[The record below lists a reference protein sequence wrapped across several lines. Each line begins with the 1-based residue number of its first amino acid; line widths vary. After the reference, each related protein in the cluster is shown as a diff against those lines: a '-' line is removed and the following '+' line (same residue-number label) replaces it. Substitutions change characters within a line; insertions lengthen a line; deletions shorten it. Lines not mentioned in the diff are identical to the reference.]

1 MVMLA
6 RTLLVLLLLP
16 LASFGHVGSPD
27 VYYDGYAGPYHLLVT
42 VRPPLVIPGLAEI
55 EIRSASNG
63 VNSVQVA
70 PLRLVGLG
78 ARFAPRPD
86 EAQRS
91 PGDPQLFTAKLWIMA
106 RGSWKV
112 QVDVNGSQGK
122 GELAVPIAAVSLPA
136 SASMPTSLGGLLAGL
151 GLLLAIGL
159 VGIVRAANR
168 EAAVEPGLA
177 PSPSQRRHAT
187 VITVI
192 AATLLAGA
200 LVFGDIWWRADASQT
215 ARLSY
220 KVPHLQLALNRGNV
234 LQLRLQNPN
243 DVEWRQFRSELE
255 DPDRLRLDDLIPDH
269 GHLMHLF
276 LVRMPDMTSFWHL
289 HPEQL
294 NGADF
299 SQVLPGLPAGHYRV
313 FSDIVH
319 HTGFME
325 TQVGDIDVP
334 CITGGALSGDD
345 AGDADLSL
353 ADNTCLLAD
362 GYRMIWEHDST
373 PLTTGQPIW
382 FRFRIEDNN
391 GQPAAGLEDY
401 MGMAGHA
408 AFIRDDGQVFAH
420 VHPAGS
426 VSMAAAQLAQPGSSK
441 LELRSDMPG
450 MIDTTK
456 ASVGMGLN
464 GTTIMGDSSSTD
476 LSFPYGFPQPG
487 YYHIFIQVKIS
498 GKIETG
504 AFAAYVRK

>member
-1 MVMLA
+1 MVM
-6 RTLLVLLLLP
+6 RVKILLVILLLP

-55 EIRSASNG
+55 EIRSASSG
-63 VNSVQVA
+63 VNSVQIA

-78 ARFAPRPD
+78 AKIAPKPD

-91 PGDPQLFTAKLWIMA
+91 PGDPQLFTGKLWIMA

-112 QVDVNGSQGK
+112 HVDVDGSQGK
-122 GELAVPIAAVSLPA
+122 GEVAVPIAAVSQPA
-136 SASMPTSLGGLLAGL
+136 SASMQTSLGGLLAGL
-151 GLLLAIGL
+151 GLLLVIGL

-168 EAAVEPGLA
+168 EAAIEPGLA

-187 VITVI
+187 VITLI
-192 AATLLAGA
+192 AAILLAGA

-215 ARLSY
+215 AKLSY
-220 KVPHLQLALNRGNV
+220 KVPHLQLALNHGNV

-276 LVRMPDMTSFWHL
+276 LVRMPDMKSFWHL

-299 SQVLPGLPAGHYRV
+299 SQVLPSLPAGHYRV

-319 HTGFME
+319 HTGFLE
-325 TQVGDIDVP
+325 TQVGDIDLP
-334 CITGGALSGDD
+334 GITGGSLAGDD
-345 AGDADLSL
+345 AGNADLSS
-353 ADNTCLLAD
+353 ADNVCQLAD
-362 GYRMIWEHDST
+362 GYRMIWERDSA
-373 PLTTGQPIW
+373 PLATGQPIW
-382 FRFRIEDNN
+382 FRFRIEDRN
-391 GQPAAGLEDY
+391 GQPATGLEDY

-408 AFIRDDGQVFAH
+408 AFIRDDGQIFAH

-426 VSMAAAQLAQPGSSK
+426 ISMAAAELAEPGSSK
-441 LELRSDMPG
+441 LERKSDMLR
-450 MIDTTK
+450 MIGTTK
-456 ASVGMGLN
+456 ATGGRGLN
-464 GTTIMGDSSSTD
+464 GTTVMGQSSSTD
-476 LSFPYGFPQPG
+476 ISFPYGFPQPG
-487 YYHIFIQVKIS
+487 NYQIFIQVKIS
-498 GKIETG
+498 EKIETG
-504 AFAAYVRK
+504 AFAAYVGK